1 MIKLYGL
8 LDRAKQNAHQDF
20 AGHKLLNMLRVKQ
33 RNMKKKRKRENIKIL
48 KYKGNILLLALF
60 ESQHHSNTL

>member
-20 AGHKLLNMLRVKQ
+20 AGHKLLKMLRE
-33 RNMKKKRKRENIKIL
+33 RKAE
-48 KYKGNILLLALF
+48 KYGEKNRK
-60 ESQHHSNTL
+60 